1 LALMMGNR
9 RDEFVDVVASGLMY
23 VPNILEG
30 LVWCARLIVVT
41 GFAHCLQHG
50 YTAPVT
56 QSEIVW
62 SGAIHL
68 GCSVMGLLLLRFGDK
83 REAQRISA
91 I

>member
-1 LALMMGNR
+1 MMTAIRTSFPWSLCSSSDAKRDLHSSLGLASLAVGI
-9 RDEFVDVVASGLMY
+9 Y
-23 VPNILEG
+23 HI
-30 LVWCARLIVVT
+30 
-41 GFAHCLQHG
+41 AHCLQHG
-50 YTAPVT
+50 YTAPIT

-68 GCSVMGLLLLRFGDK
+68 GCSVMGLPLLRFGDK